1 MKMNL
6 NFEKYITHKGKN
18 VFKLLKTKTNK
29 YYLLD
34 MDNHILAYGKNNI
47 LRKIKK
53 IMEALK
59 MDKKIRFV
67 VYNRNTG
74 KKDNKQYNTLQEAI
88 NEACRKNDKINS
100 YNFLVTSIKQ

>member
-1 MKMNL
+1 
-6 NFEKYITHKGKN
+6 
-18 VFKLLKTKTNK
+18 
-29 YYLLD
+29 
-34 MDNHILAYGKNNI
+34 
-47 LRKIKK
+47 
-53 IMEALK
+53 MERQVK
-59 MDKKIRFV
+59 FI